1 MGRLWVM
8 LASEGAPFS
17 WIRNREGSRSG
28 GESHLGP
35 MMGVWG
41 WGHPRGHWTHRAGT
55 QGLGAMEKL
64 GCSSERQEGKSQWWG
79 LRPGGGNKDERRE
92 QARLWCDRGNRCALP
107 SQGVFRAVRGR
118 LTHHRLHSAGV

>member
-1 MGRLWVM
+1 MGRPWVM

-41 WGHPRGHWTHRAGT
+41 WGHPRGHWTRRAGT
-55 QGLGAMEKL
+55 QDLGAMEKL
-64 GCSSERQEGKSQWWG
+64 GPSREAGGEVTMVGTEAW
-79 LRPGGGNKDERRE
+79 GGNKDERRE
-92 QARLWCDRGNRCALP
+92 QARLWCD
-107 SQGVFRAVRGR
+107 
-118 LTHHRLHSAGV
+118 